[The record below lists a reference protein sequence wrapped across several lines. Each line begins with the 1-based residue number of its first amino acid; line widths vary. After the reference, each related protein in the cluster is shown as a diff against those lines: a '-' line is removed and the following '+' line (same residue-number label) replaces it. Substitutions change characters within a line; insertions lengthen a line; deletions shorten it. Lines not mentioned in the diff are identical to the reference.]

1 MTSLAVALM
10 LPNFQAQADT
20 YGGGGSL
27 VALFTVASS
36 YGGSS
41 TWEEEKTRVRG

>member
-1 MTSLAVALM
+1 MKSLAVVLA
-10 LPNFQAQADT
+10 PPDFQAQADT

-36 YGGSS
+36 YGGNS
-41 TWEEEKTRVRG
+41 TWEEEKARVRG